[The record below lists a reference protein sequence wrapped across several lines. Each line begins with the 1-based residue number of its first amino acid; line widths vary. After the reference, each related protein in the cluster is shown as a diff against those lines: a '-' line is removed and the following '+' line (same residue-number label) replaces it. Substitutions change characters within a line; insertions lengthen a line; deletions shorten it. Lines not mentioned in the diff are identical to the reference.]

1 MLPPIFF
8 LKTMTLSINEIDNL
22 TQTAIHAARLGGAI
36 LQDYA
41 KKGFTIH
48 SKGQAINLV
57 TEADLRSEE
66 AIIQSIRS
74 TFPEHQI
81 LSEEQGLRDI
91 SQHPIKWII
100 DPLDGTINFA
110 HGFPMY
116 NVSIGVEYQGTCVIG
131 VIFDPTRDELFLGQ
145 QGRGATLNGTP
156 VQASATPKLAEALLV
171 TGFAYDIHTATD
183 NNLKEFCAFT
193 LRARGMR
200 RTGTAAIDLCYIA
213 CGRLDGFWELQ
224 LNPWDTAAGKVIV
237 EEAGGKITNYAGEP
251 YSIYGK
257 TILATNTLI
266 HSEMLGVLK
275 EVRP

>member
-1 MLPPIFF
+1 
-8 LKTMTLSINEIDNL
+8 MTLSINEINDL
-22 TQTAIHAARLGGAI
+22 TQTAIHAAQLGGAI

-41 KKGFTIH
+41 QKGFTIN

-57 TEADLRSEE
+57 TEADLQSEK
-66 AIIQSIRS
+66 AIIQSIRN

-81 LSEEQGLRDI
+81 LSEEQGLQDI
-91 SQHPIKWII
+91 PQHPIKWII

-131 VIFDPTRDELFLGQ
+131 VIYDPTRDELFHGQ
-145 QGRGATLNGTP
+145 QGRGATLNGAPIQVST
-156 VQASATPKLAEALLV
+156 TPKLAEALLV

-237 EEAGGKITNYAGEP
+237 EEAGGKITNYAGAP

>member
-1 MLPPIFF
+1 MP
-8 LKTMTLSINEIDNL
+8 LSSNEIDDL

-66 AIIQSIRS
+66 AIIQTIRN

-81 LSEEQGLRDI
+81 LSEEQGLQDI
-91 SQHPIKWII
+91 PQHPIKWII

-116 NVSIGVEYQGTCVIG
+116 NVSIGVEYQGACVIG
-131 VIFDPTRDELFLGQ
+131 VIFDPTRNELFLGQ

-156 VQASATPKLAEALLV
+156 IQVSATPNLAEALLV
-171 TGFAYDIHTATD
+171 TGFAYDIHTASD

-224 LNPWDTAAGKVIV
+224 LNPWDTAAGQVIV
-237 EEAGGKITNYAGEP
+237 NEAGGKITNYAGEP